1 MEHSNTV
8 QALQALQ
15 AVFTAFKATSIWASM
30 MATVEDSPWHREANV
45 AVHTEMIVREYLR
58 NFASDRTEQEIKL
71 ALLSILFH
79 DAGKPSAEEV
89 LDKKDGTGQ
98 YRRYAG
104 HEQDSAVTF
113 TECYLK
119 MPELRALLTDR
130 EARAIRWTIEH
141 HLPYGMT
148 DKLKRRGLRAATR
161 AAYQE
166 AGVTDRTF
174 FDVLRSDCWGRI
186 SDDHGT
192 KKAAVEDWINT
203 FRQIEVP
210 EYHDTMSETSR
221 TMMILIGASG
231 SGKSTFR
238 AMYTDSAVISADEM
252 KVAFYREA
260 KGVAFTMPASDPEV
274 YAAAWQ
280 YCTMDPEGS
289 KAFDK
294 HFKAEALRIVK
305 QAAANGGRVLVDMV
319 NSSKKKRAPF
329 VEMAKQHKMCVIAVE
344 FWNSFDTLSA
354 RQKTRGDKCVPDS
367 SIKQQLYATT
377 CAWLGHEVHHVIMR
391 VGT

>member
-1 MEHSNTV
+1 
-8 QALQALQ
+8 
-15 AVFTAFKATSIWASM
+15 
-30 MATVEDSPWHREANV
+30 
-45 AVHTEMIVREYLR
+45 
-58 NFASDRTEQEIKL
+58 
-71 ALLSILFH
+71 
-79 DAGKPSAEEV
+79 V

-119 MPELRALLTDR
+119 MPELRALLSER

-148 DKLKRRGLRAATR
+148 DKIKRQGLRTATHMTFED
-161 AAYQE
+161 AD
-166 AGVTDRTF
+166 VSDRTF

-186 SDDHGT
+186 SDDHDE
-192 KKAAVEDWINT
+192 KKAKVEEWIT
-203 FRQIEVP
+203 EFQKIEPSVQRIVGAS
-210 EYHDTMSETSR
+210 TMLL
-221 TMMILIGASG
+221 LIGPSG

-238 AMYTDSAVISADEM
+238 AMYEGDAVISADEM
-252 KVAFYREA
+252 KISFYREA
-260 KGVAFTMPASDPEV
+260 KGVAFTMPVSDADV

-280 YCTMDPEGS
+280 YCTMDAEGS

-305 QAAANGGRVLVDMV
+305 AEAAKGGRVIVDMV
-319 NSSKKKRAPF
+319 NSSKKKRGPF
-329 VEMAKQHKMCVIAVE
+329 IEMAKQCKMAVVAVE
-344 FWNSFDTLSA
+344 FWNTFDTLSA
-354 RQKTRGDKCVPDS
+354 RQKTRGDKCVPDA

-377 CAWLGHEVHHVIMR
+377 CAWYGLEVQHIIMK